1 MSPTVRQGL
10 IIAVGGLALVGVV
23 TTLARRRMISMRYAF
38 GWLAVAVVTIIAA
51 AAASFVNPIARAFDM
66 TATAVF
72 LTLATVI
79 LVAIAIQLSIS
90 VSGLQNQL
98 RDLSE
103 ANALLAE
110 RVEQLERRSTLV

>member
-10 IIAVGGLALVGVV
+10 LIAVGGLALVGIV
-23 TTLARRRMISMRYAF
+23 TTLARRRMISIRYAF
-38 GWLAVAVVTIIAA
+38 GWLAIALLTIIAA
-51 AAASFVNPIARAFDM
+51 AAASLVNPIARTFDM
-66 TATAVF
+66 TGTAVF
-72 LTLATVI
+72 LAGATMI

-103 ANALLAE
+103 SHALLTE
-110 RVEQLERRSTLV
+110 RVEQLERRTEMV